1 MYLHRLKTC
10 FFSFFTLLRG
20 FRDIT
25 LRYFLLSLFV
35 FPCSLLAA
43 YYTCIMFHPLVN
55 FPLPSIVGD
64 LWKTKNSNYHEVF
77 KLWTRYSDVTSKHA
91 SSWTFVATKYGK
103 NWSISCTHIV
113 YLYMAYPCQ
122 NPSHVV
128 VRIASN
134 LDNAAY
140 LMAEQNAASSQ
151 HSFPALLSVINVR
164 QIAMSVTMKFTKC

>member
-1 MYLHRLKTC
+1 MLGCTYKDWKLV

-20 FRDIT
+20 FKDIT
-25 LRYFLLSLFV
+25 LRYFLLSLFF

-43 YYTCIMFHPLVN
+43 YYTCIMFHPLVH

-77 KLWTRYSDVTSKHA
+77 NLGCSDINMSSKYA
-91 SSWTFVATKYGK
+91 SKRKFGATKYGK

-113 YLYMAYPCQ
+113 YQYMAYPCQ

-134 LDNAAY
+134 LDNGRAKCCK
-140 LMAEQNAASSQ
+140 LTTFISG
-151 HSFPALLSVINVR
+151 
-164 QIAMSVTMKFTKC
+164 IAFRH